1 MEKQIFSWTKDTL
14 TGLEIKPA
22 KVPVRKMIV
31 LLHGYRGD
39 AESNM
44 EFALKLADAC
54 PQAVVFVPD
63 GTAPVPPGDDPH
75 HRQWWALSESEFDG
89 RLCSFMPYY
98 APADKQRLIKKT
110 VGEIQ
115 KTAALLN
122 HFILN
127 RLTEYGL
134 NLSDC
139 FLAGIS
145 QGGITAFEMTLFRS
159 ELHGGG
165 NDFLGG
171 LISIGSGIIGA
182 DRLRELSLP
191 PVPVLLARGRHEE
204 IFPKTVDYF
213 SRSLL
218 QELRMPVVLTE
229 ADSAHF
235 GLEHKVCGDVCR
247 FIREHC

>member
-1 MEKQIFSWTKDTL
+1 MERQIFSWAKDTL
-14 TGLEIKPA
+14 TGLGIKPA
-22 KVPVRKMIV
+22 DDPVHKMIV
-31 LLHGYRGD
+31 LLHGYQGN

-44 EFALKLADAC
+44 EFALKLAEAC

-63 GTAPVPPGDDPH
+63 GTSPVPPGDDPH
-75 HRQWWALSESEFDG
+75 HRQWWDLSESEFDG
-89 RLCSFMPYY
+89 YLCSFMPYY
-98 APADKQRLIKKT
+98 APADKQKLMKQT
-110 VGEIQ
+110 VKGIQ

-122 HFILN
+122 RFILN
-127 RLTEYGL
+127 RLAEYGL

-145 QGGITAFEMTLFRS
+145 QGGITAFEMVLFRG

-171 LISIGSGIIGA
+171 LISIGSGIIGS
-182 DRLRELSLP
+182 DRLRGLSLP
-191 PVPVLLARGRHEE
+191 PVSVLLARGRQDE

-218 QELRMPVVLTE
+218 RELHMPVVLTE

-235 GLEHKVCGDVCR
+235 GLEHKVCDSVCR